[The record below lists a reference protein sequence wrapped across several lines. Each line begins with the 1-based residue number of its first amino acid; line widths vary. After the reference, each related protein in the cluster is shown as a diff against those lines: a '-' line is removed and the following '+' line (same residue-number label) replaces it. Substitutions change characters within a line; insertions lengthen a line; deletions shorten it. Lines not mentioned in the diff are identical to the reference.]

1 MMGCE
6 CCSCISTS
14 QVGVVE
20 NCGKFDRLADPGC
33 ICLLPCMESIRGTV
47 SLRVAIAYVKVE
59 TKTRDNAVVT
69 IETCLHYK
77 VIPECAEQAF
87 YRFSNPSEQIA
98 SFASSIVRGEVPKY
112 TLDELFLLSDEIKK
126 VVSSELTEK
135 LRSFGFSLESTLLTR
150 IEPSTSVKQAIA
162 QTQINAYRRTA
173 AEHESELN
181 KILAVKAAEADF
193 EEKRLSGMGLAEER
207 KAIMKGLKTSIES
220 FVNAVPSMSAKD
232 VMNLLLLNQYFD
244 AMKEVGAGRSNH
256 LVVMPNTDGM
266 VAKNSVADFVAGLS
280 TNAMMR

>member
-1 MMGCE
+1 MGCN
-6 CCSCISTS
+6 CCTCVSTS

-20 NCGKFDRLADPGC
+20 NCGKFDRLISPGC
-33 ICLLPCMESIRGTV
+33 SCIIPCVESVRGKV

-77 VIPECAEQAF
+77 VVPEFVKDAF

-112 TLDELFLLSDEIKK
+112 TLDELFLMSDDIKK
-126 VVSSELTEK
+126 VVSAELTEK
-135 LRSFGFSLESTLLTR
+135 LQSFGFSLESTLLTR
-150 IEPSTSVKQAIA
+150 IEPSKSVKLAIS

-220 FVNAVPSMSAKD
+220 FVNTVPNMSAKD

-244 AMKEVGAGRSNH
+244 AMKEVGSGRANR
-256 LVVMPNTDGM
+256 LIVMPNSNGATG
-266 VAKNSVADFVAGLS
+266 ANYLADLVAGQATS
-280 TNAMMR
+280 TMME